1 MGQEKSQPGSP
12 NRTSNPIAAHW
23 GMMAAAVVSLA
34 LGLLYATGA
43 TALDN
48 GVGKLPALGFN
59 SKPVL
64 LRNARKIDPLT

>member
-1 MGQEKSQPGSP
+1 MKEKSPEPGSL
-12 NRTSNPIAAHW
+12 NRTPSLTNARW
-23 GMMAAAVVSLA
+23 GIMAAAAVSLA

-59 SKPVL
+59 SKVL
-64 LRNARKIDPLT
+64 LQVLEHRTLT